1 MKAGSRSV
9 KLAVIG
15 SFSTRAA
22 VEALRWPVTPVE
34 ISQCGLSIAL

>member
-9 KLAVIG
+9 KLVAIG
-15 SFSTRAA
+15 SFSTRTA
-22 VEALRWPVTPVE
+22 VEALRWPATPAE